1 MHPLLT
7 RADALFDALHTRWED
22 LQARRTLGTLLVVTF
37 VGALVVIEL
46 NRQGFLPAPFAELLP
61 TNHFAAVALAFTL
74 LLVIEVL
81 SLVWTLA
88 ESVAN
93 SVGKQFEL
101 LSLILLR
108 KAFLEFGNFGEP
120 IVWSEASDSLLHL
133 LADAT
138 GALLIFVVVGFYY
151 RVQRHRP
158 ITSGGREER
167 SFVASKKLVGLT
179 LLASFVVM
187 GILHVTRDLAGTE
200 TFAFFEAF
208 YLVLIF
214 ADILIVLLSLRYSYS
229 FRVLFRNSGFAISTV
244 VIRLALTAPPYV
256 NALLGVAA
264 ALFALG
270 ISLAYNAFAPIMTD
284 DERAGT
290 GEPVGEEPGPTFPD
304 PSGRAAGAGA
314 DGEAA
319 ADGEAGGGGGAAAA
333 ET

>member
-1 MHPLLT
+1 M
-7 RADALFDALHTRWED
+7 RAVLERAEALFDALHDSWED
-22 LQARRTLGTLLVVTF
+22 LQARRTLGSALVVTF

-46 NRQGFLPAPFAELLP
+46 NRQGFVPPPLAEVLP

-74 LLVIEVL
+74 LLIIEVL

-88 ESVAN
+88 DSVAN

-101 LSLILLR
+101 LALILLR

-120 IVWSEASDSLLHL
+120 IVWTEVSDSLLHL

-158 ITSGGREER
+158 ITSGSREER
-167 SFVASKKLVGLT
+167 SFVASKKVVGLA
-179 LLASFVVM
+179 LMAAFVVM
-187 GILHVTRDLAGTE
+187 GVLHVGRELAGME
-200 TFAFFEAF
+200 TFPFFEAF

-256 NALLGVAA
+256 NALLGVGA

-284 DERAGT
+284 DERAGA
-290 GEPVGEEPGPTFPD
+290 GEPDGERPGTFPSLTGAA
-304 PSGRAAGAGA
+304 PPAGGGEGTGGGEATGGAGAGPD
-314 DGEAA
+314 DG
-319 ADGEAGGGGGAAAA
+319 
-333 ET
+333 

>member
-1 MHPLLT
+1 M
-7 RADALFDALHTRWED
+7 RAVLERAEALFDTLHAGWED
-22 LQARRTLGTLLVVTF
+22 LQARRTLGSALVVIF

-46 NRQGFLPAPFAELLP
+46 NRQGLVPPPLDGVLP

-74 LLVIEVL
+74 LLIIEVL

-88 ESVAN
+88 DSVAN

-101 LSLILLR
+101 LALILLR

-120 IVWSEASDSLLHL
+120 IVWSEVSDSLLHL

-158 ITSGGREER
+158 ITSGSREER
-167 SFVASKKLVGLT
+167 SFVASKKMVGLA
-179 LLASFVVM
+179 LLAAFVVM
-187 GILHVTRDLAGTE
+187 GVLHVTRDLAGGE
-200 TFAFFEAF
+200 TFPFFEAF

-256 NALLGVAA
+256 NALLGVGA

-284 DERAGT
+284 DERAGG
-290 GEPVGEEPGPTFPD
+290 GEPDGESVGTFPSLTGA
-304 PSGRAAGAGA
+304 PPPAAAGGGESGGRAAGEGESGPG
-314 DGEAA
+314 DG
-319 ADGEAGGGGGAAAA
+319 
-333 ET
+333 